1 MNIEQQYDAGDMA
14 AVYASNSSSHEGD
27 DLGRAFLRD
36 EVGTLNRSCRLLDI
50 GCGSGIDLR
59 AYSAMGFVQL
69 FGVDPSGTFLQEAER
84 VLGTSATLSSGT
96 FEQLPFA
103 DASMDV
109 ITSRHALH
117 YVADIARAVSECA
130 RVLVPGGVLI
140 VVMSHPFADGL
151 LPRDEAGNVTP
162 TLFGESVS
170 ITYPGHALGDIF
182 SDIFFS
188 AFTLA
193 RIYEY
198 TGSERDGAV
207 PGIPNTLAFVA
218 TKK

>member
-14 AVYASNSSSHEGD
+14 AVYASNSSSHEEY
-27 DLGRAFLRD
+27 DLGRAFLR
-36 EVGTLNRSCRLLDI
+36 EQVGVLNRSCRLLDV
-50 GCGSGIDLR
+50 GCGNGMDLQ

-69 FGVDPSGTFLQEAER
+69 YGIDPSGVFLQEAEHA
-84 VLGTSATLSSGT
+84 LGTSASLSSGT

-117 YVADIARAVSECA
+117 YVVDISRAVLECA

-151 LPRDEAGNVTP
+151 LPQDESGNVTP
-162 TLFGESVS
+162 TLFNGSVS
-170 ITYPGHALGDIF
+170 ITYPCHALGDIF
-182 SDIFFS
+182 SDTFFS
-188 AFTLA
+188 VFTLA

-207 PGIPNTLAFVA
+207 SGIPNTLAFVA